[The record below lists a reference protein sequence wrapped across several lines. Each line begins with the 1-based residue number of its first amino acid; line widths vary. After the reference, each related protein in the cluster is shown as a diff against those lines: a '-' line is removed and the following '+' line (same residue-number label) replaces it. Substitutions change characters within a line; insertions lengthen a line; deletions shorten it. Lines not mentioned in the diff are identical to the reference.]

1 MYLRCEKFKSQN
13 AIIFNIFFFQE
24 ISRFSNLEK
33 SLYPLA
39 SFDTIGP
46 EGSTGEYLRSTMC
59 VSSQALLGWVHS
71 LFAINLILTTINIG
85 VILSNFEVGLGIMA
99 LGVERTP
106 NLDTS
111 GDRCAKPDPRLS
123 AKVLLSRITVYS
135 ILTVPF
141 SM

>member
-1 MYLRCEKFKSQN
+1 MY
-13 AIIFNIFFFQE
+13 
-24 ISRFSNLEK
+24 
-33 SLYPLA
+33 
-39 SFDTIGP
+39 
-46 EGSTGEYLRSTMC
+46 

-71 LFAINLILTTINIG
+71 LFEAFAINLILTSMNIG

-99 LGVERTP
+99 LGMERTP

-111 GDRCAKPDPRLS
+111 GNRCSKPDPLS

-135 ILTVPF
+135 IKTVPF